1 MQIKIH
7 FMKRKYT
14 EVRENR
20 GKKGEKYGSG
30 KIREFIILST
40 VCGRGGALVFSVKVI
55 KGEEEEKV
63 ICFLHFKKYVHS
75 PNGRKKLG
83 QHPPKLIINRNPLK
97 ILRNLSR
104 YGE

>member
-63 ICFLHFKKYVHS
+63 ICFLHSKNTYIPQMDV
-75 PNGRKKLG
+75 
-83 QHPPKLIINRNPLK
+83 K
-97 ILRNLSR
+97 I
-104 YGE
+104 